1 MMAKAAQLIRS
12 GGIIVYPT
20 ETVYGLGANALDE
33 QTILRIF
40 QIKKRPLK
48 MPVFLAVSSLEML
61 QEVAEVTDKDLDLLE
76 KLFPGPI
83 SVLVKKRNIVPD
95 LLTAGSHLVG
105 VRYPDH
111 EMAIK
116 IIDKSGPITS
126 TSANE
131 TGSMPPVRV
140 EEVSQ
145 RIRDK
150 VDLVVDGGR
159 SRYAQPS
166 TLLDLSSRSIIRKGA
181 GLDKVLKAIS

>member
-1 MMAKAAQLIRS
+1 MIAKAAQLIRS

-48 MPVFLAVSSLEML
+48 MPVFLAVSSFVML
-61 QEVAEVTDKDLDLLE
+61 QEVAEVTDNDLNLLE

-105 VRYPDH
+105 VRFPDH
-111 EMAIK
+111 ETAIK
-116 IIDKSGPITS
+116 IIDNSGPITS

-131 TGSMPPVRV
+131 TGSTPPVSI

-145 RIRDK
+145 IIRDK

-159 SRYAQPS
+159 CRYAMPS
-166 TLLDLSSRSIIRKGA
+166 TLLDLSSKSIIRKGA

>member
-33 QTILRIF
+33 HTILRIF
-40 QIKKRPLK
+40 QIKNRPLK

-61 QEVAEVTDKDLDLLE
+61 QEVAEVTDKDLDLLK

-83 SVLVKKRNIVPD
+83 SVLVRKRDIVPD

-105 VRYPDH
+105 VRFPEH
-111 EMAIK
+111 ETAIK

-131 TGSMPPVRV
+131 TGSIPPISV

-150 VDLVVDGGR
+150 VDLIVDGGR

-181 GLDKVLKAIS
+181 GLDNVLKAIS